1 MHRYTD
7 IIIVNVLVR
16 SLSGLYTILFYHSNI
31 ITILISIEVMLLAL
45 NLLFVFESAMLDDI
59 TGQVFCLLILTV
71 AACETAI
78 GLALILLLYRLNT
91 DISSM
96 ALTPSL

>member
-7 IIIVNVLVR
+7 LIFVNILAR
-16 SLSGLYTILFYHSNI
+16 SLGGLYTVLFYHSNI

-59 TGQVFCLLILTV
+59 SGQIFCLLILTV

-91 DISSM
+91 DISNN
-96 ALTPSL
+96 ALTPNL